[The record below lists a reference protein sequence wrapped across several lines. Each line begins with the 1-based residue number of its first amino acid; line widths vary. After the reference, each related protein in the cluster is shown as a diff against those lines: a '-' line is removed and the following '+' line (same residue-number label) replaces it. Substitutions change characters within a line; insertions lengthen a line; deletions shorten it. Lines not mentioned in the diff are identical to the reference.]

1 MSLFISAVSSLIVS
15 GSALTNSPKPCPP
28 KPWSVAD
35 FQNHRSNITEF
46 VDSKIR
52 PLIESHDYEV
62 RRVLIHGEVKS
73 GKREIVEYI
82 ARRDHGSEI
91 REHIFISAFH
101 RKADESQRRELEQHN
116 LKVFSI
122 ISVEVAKEALRYI
135 NERVSQGKKI
145 ILHADECDYGTG
157 SRQSLKSIYSRIKE
171 NTNIITI
178 LYSAT
183 PEEVLFSQ
191 DITQNEED
199 ENFIGGIYEQGI
211 QLYYIPPETYC
222 GAKKFLDE
230 GLVENAV
237 PFFKKEDGIY
247 MLSTQG
253 RQIITDAKENLR
265 TSIMQKAQATYL
277 YHKYINENNISEAE
291 KYEKIYNKK
300 IRNVI
305 VLRLTYKTYR
315 SSQRISQRSNNR
327 SIEEF
332 LNNSHLFPELA
343 DVNIIADKSDLS
355 KYTNN
360 NQNISFETV
369 NWSNRSYWDN
379 KQSDKL
385 IMIVHEQTS
394 TRSTEWEFHDRVFAA
409 HDYRPTV
416 SYGTIAQA
424 QLRVAHYSS
433 KYGEFQ
439 SIRVYGHLK
448 TFQMAAKEIT
458 FIEYLNDDWQ
468 KKQVIRDHWMVDD
481 SVKYKHNNGWVNA
494 IISAYN
500 EDDTYNLSFIQNDL
514 LITKT
519 NIRKSNI
526 KKDSEN
532 KKFNIINT
540 KTGEIHPEYS
550 EEYNDAI
557 AEKILDD
564 LGCNIKTDL
573 SSRVKGKAKITL
585 KIETLFIK
593 CDENDIV
600 MKIETHIKN
609 NMQLPE
615 DVRNHR
621 FITSSLFD
629 HYIVCE
635 DGQRRCTGTLRFLRK
650 IYTYE
655 KMKKPEKWG
664 FSLFDT
670 GPRMTVCYDGEDL
683 GVCLRYNRNGELEEV
698 TTLSCYKSMFQSL

>member
-1 MSLFISAVSSLIVS
+1 MSLFISAVSSLIVA
-15 GSALTNSPKPCPP
+15 GSALTNSTNPFPP
-28 KPWSVAD
+28 KPWAVSQ
-35 FQNHRSNITEF
+35 FQLYRSYITNF
-46 VDSKIR
+46 VDTNIV
-52 PLIESHDYEV
+52 PLIEAPENEL
-62 RRVLIHGEVKS
+62 RRLLIHGEVKS

-82 ARRDHGSEI
+82 AKRDDGSKQ

-122 ISVEVAKEALRYI
+122 ISMDVAKEALRYI
-135 NERVSQGKKI
+135 IESVSHGKKL
-145 ILHADECDYGTG
+145 ILHLDECDYGTG
-157 SRQSLKSIYSRIKE
+157 SRQNLQFIYNRIKE
-171 NTNIITI
+171 NINIITI

-183 PEEVLFSQ
+183 PEELLFSQ
-191 DITQNEED
+191 DITQSEED
-199 ENFIGGIYEQGI
+199 EDILGGIYEQGKR
-211 QLYYIPPETYC
+211 LYYIPPETYC

-230 GLVENAV
+230 QLVENAI
-237 PFFKKEDGIY
+237 PFFKFKKEDGTY

-253 RQIITDAKENLR
+253 KKIIADAKENLR
-265 TSIMQKAQATYL
+265 NSKMQKVEATYL
-277 YHKYINENNISEAE
+277 YNKYINENNIAEAE
-291 KYEKIYNKK
+291 KYLITKEKK

-315 SSQRISQRSNNR
+315 TSQRSNNR

-360 NQNISFETV
+360 NHNISCETV
-369 NWSNRSYWDN
+369 NWSNKSYWDN
-379 KQSDKL
+379 KSSDKL
-385 IMIVHEQTS
+385 IVIVHEQTS
-394 TRSTEWEFHDRVFAA
+394 TRSTEWEFHDRVFAT

-448 TFQMAAKEIT
+448 TFLLAAKEIT
-458 FIEYLNDDWQ
+458 FSDYLNDDWQ
-468 KKQVIRDHWMVDD
+468 KKQVIRDHWLVDD
-481 SVKYKHNNGWVNA
+481 TVKYKYNNVWVNA
-494 IISAYN
+494 IITAYN
-500 EDDTYNLSFIQNDL
+500 QSDTYNLSFIQNDL

-550 EEYNDAI
+550 EEYNNATAD
-557 AEKILDD
+557 KILDD

-573 SSRVKGKAKITL
+573 SSRVKGKSKIVL
-585 KIETLFIK
+585 KIKTLFIK
-593 CDENDIV
+593 CNENN
-600 MKIETHIKN
+600 IETEIQTHIKN
-609 NMQLPE
+609 NMQLPD
-615 DVRNHR
+615 DVRQHN
-621 FITSSLFD
+621 FNVSSLFD

-635 DGQRRCTGTLRFLRK
+635 DGQRRCTGTIRANRK

-655 KMKKPEKWG
+655 DMKKERWG

-670 GPRMTVCYDGEDL
+670 GPRLTVCYNDNDL
-683 GVCLRYNRNGELEEV
+683 GVCLRYTNGEREEV
-698 TTLSCYKSMFQSL
+698 NTLSSYLSMYQPL

>member
-1 MSLFISAVSSLIVS
+1 MSLFISAVSSLIVG
-15 GSALTNSPKPCPP
+15 GSVLTNPN
-28 KPWSVAD
+28 KPWAVSQ
-35 FQNHRSNITEF
+35 FQMYRPYITNF
-46 VDSKIR
+46 VDSNIV
-52 PLIESHDYEV
+52 PLIESQEYDI

-91 REHIFISAFH
+91 REHVFISAFH

-122 ISVEVAKEALRYI
+122 ISNEVAKEALRYI
-135 NERVSQGKKI
+135 NERVLKGKKI

-157 SRQSLKSIYSRIKE
+157 SRQSLKFIYSRIKE
-171 NTNIITI
+171 NRNIFTI

-191 DITQNEED
+191 DITQSEED
-199 ENFIGGIYEQGI
+199 EDFIGGIYEQGI
-211 QLYYIPPETYC
+211 RLYYVAPETYC
-222 GAKKFLDE
+222 GAKKFLHE

-237 PFFKKEDGIY
+237 PFFKKEDGTY
-247 MLSTQG
+247 VLSEQG
-253 RQIITDAKENLR
+253 KKIITDAKENLR
-265 TSIMQKAQATYL
+265 NSNMQKAEATYL
-277 YHKYINENNISEAE
+277 YHKYKNENNIAEAE
-291 KYEKIYNKK
+291 KYFIAKEKK

-315 SSQRISQRSNNR
+315 TSQRSNNR

-343 DVNIIADKSDLS
+343 DVNIIADKTDLS

-360 NQNISFETV
+360 NQNISCETV
-369 NWSNRSYWDN
+369 NWSNKSYWDN
-379 KQSDKL
+379 KSSDKL
-385 IMIVHEQTS
+385 IVIVHEQTS
-394 TRSTEWEFHDRVFAA
+394 TRSTEWEFHDRVFAT

-439 SIRVYGHLK
+439 QIRVYGHLK
-448 TFQMAAKEIT
+448 TFQLAAKEIT
-458 FIEYLNDDWQ
+458 FSDYLNDDWQ
-468 KKQVIRDHWMVDD
+468 KKQVIRDYWLVDD
-481 SVKYKHNNGWVNA
+481 SVKYKNNNVWVDAVIKACNQ
-494 IISAYN
+494 
-500 EDDTYNLSFIQNDL
+500 DDTYNLSFIQNDS
-514 LITKT
+514 LIMKT
-519 NIRKSNI
+519 NVRKSNI
-526 KKDSEN
+526 KKDREN

-550 EEYNDAI
+550 EEYNDAT

-573 SSRVKGKAKITL
+573 SSRVKGKAKIVL

-593 CDENDIV
+593 CDENNNV
-600 MKIETHIKN
+600 TEIETHIQN

-615 DVRNHR
+615 DVRDHR

-629 HYIVCE
+629 HFIVCE
-635 DGQRRCTGTLRFLRK
+635 DGQRNYMGTIRANRK

-655 KMKKPEKWG
+655 GMKKERWG

-670 GPRMTVCYDGEDL
+670 GPRLTVCYNGDEL
-683 GVCLRYNRNGELEEV
+683 GVCLRYTTGEREEV
-698 TTLSCYKSMFQSL
+698 TTLSSYKSMYQPL

>member
-1 MSLFISAVSSLIVS
+1 MSLFISAVSSLIV
-15 GSALTNSPKPCPP
+15 GGNVLTNSPKSCPP

-35 FQNHRSNITEF
+35 FQNNRSNITEF

-91 REHIFISAFH
+91 REHAFISAFH

-122 ISVEVAKEALRYI
+122 ISMEVAKEAVRYI
-135 NERVSQGKKI
+135 IDRVSQGKKL
-145 ILHADECDYGTG
+145 ILHLDECDYGTG
-157 SRQSLKSIYSRIKE
+157 SRQNLQFIYNRIKE

-183 PEEVLFSQ
+183 PEELLFSQ
-191 DITQNEED
+191 DITQSEED
-199 ENFIGGIYEQGI
+199 EDYLVGMYQLGSR
-211 QLYYIPPETYC
+211 LYYEPPDAYC
-222 GAKKFLDE
+222 GAKKFLEE

-237 PFFKKEDGIY
+237 PFFKKEDGTY

-253 RQIITDAKENLR
+253 RQILADAKENIR
-265 TSIMQKAQATYL
+265 ITNMQKSEAAYL
-277 YHKYINENNISEAE
+277 YNKYKNENNIAEAE
-291 KYEKIYNKK
+291 KYEQIYKKK

-315 SSQRISQRSNNR
+315 SSQRSNNR

-332 LNNSHLFPELA
+332 LNNSHLFPELV
-343 DVNIIADKSDLS
+343 DVNIIADKTDLS

-360 NQNISFETV
+360 NQNISCETV
-369 NWSNRSYWDN
+369 NWSNKSYWDN
-379 KQSDKL
+379 KSSDKL
-385 IMIVHEQTS
+385 IVIVHEQTS
-394 TRSTEWEFHDRVFAA
+394 TRSTEWEFHDRVYAT

-439 SIRVYGHLK
+439 PIRIYGHLK
-448 TFQMAAKEIT
+448 TFLLAAKEIT
-458 FIEYLNDDWQ
+458 FSDYLNDDWQ
-468 KKQVIRDHWMVDD
+468 KKPVVRVHWLVDD
-481 SVKYKHNNGWVNA
+481 TVKYKHNSVWVDAVITSCNT
-494 IISAYN
+494 
-500 EDDTYNLSFIQNDL
+500 DDTYNLSFIQNDS
-514 LITKT
+514 LINKT
-519 NIRKSNI
+519 NVRKSNI
-526 KKDSEN
+526 KKDREN
-532 KKFNIINT
+532 KQFNIINT
-540 KTGEIHPEYS
+540 KTCEIHPEYS

-573 SSRVKGKAKITL
+573 SSRVKGKSKIVL

-593 CDENDIV
+593 CDENNILTEINS
-600 MKIETHIKN
+600 KIKN
-609 NMQLPE
+609 NMGLPKN
-615 DVRNHR
+615 VRDHD

-635 DGQRRCTGTLRFLRK
+635 DGERRCTGTLRSDRK

-655 KMKKPEKWG
+655 KMKKERWG
-664 FSLFDT
+664 FSLSNNA
-670 GPRMTVCYDGEDL
+670 PRLTVCYKGDNL
-683 GVCLRYNRNGELEEV
+683 GVCLRYTTGEREEV
-698 TTLSCYKSMFQSL
+698 STLSAWLSMYQPL

>member
-1 MSLFISAVSSLIVS
+1 MSLFISTMNSLIVS
-15 GSALTNSPKPCPP
+15 GCALTNSPKP
-28 KPWSVAD
+28 WAVAD
-35 FQNHRSNITEF
+35 FQRYRPYITNF
-46 VDSKIR
+46 VDSNIV
-52 PLIESHDYEV
+52 PLIESRDYEV
-62 RRVLIHGEVKS
+62 RRILIHGEVKS

-135 NERVSQGKKI
+135 NERVSQGKKL

-157 SRQSLKSIYSRIKE
+157 SRQSLKFIYSRIKE
-171 NTNIITI
+171 NRNIFTI

-183 PEEVLFSQ
+183 PEELLFSQ

-230 GLVENAV
+230 KLVENAI
-237 PFFKKEDGIY
+237 PFFKFKKEDGTC

-253 RQIITDAKENLR
+253 KKIIADAKENLR
-265 TSIMQKAQATYL
+265 NSKMEKVEATYL
-277 YHKYINENNISEAE
+277 YNKYINENNIAEAE
-291 KYEKIYNKK
+291 KYLITKEKK

-315 SSQRISQRSNNR
+315 SSQRTSQRSNNR

-360 NQNISFETV
+360 NHNISCETV
-369 NWSNRSYWDN
+369 NWSNKSYWDN

-385 IMIVHEQTS
+385 IVIVHEQTS
-394 TRSTEWEFHDRVFAA
+394 TRSTEWEFHDRVFAT

-448 TFQMAAKEIT
+448 TFQLAAKEIT
-458 FIEYLNDDWQ
+458 FSEYLNDDWQ
-468 KKQVIRDHWMVDD
+468 KKQLIRDHWIIDD
-481 SVKYKHNNGWVNA
+481 TVKYKYNNVWMDA
-494 IISAYN
+494 LITAYN
-500 EDDTYNLSFIQNDL
+500 DDDTYNLSFIQNDS

-519 NIRKSNI
+519 NVRKSNI

-550 EEYNDAI
+550 EEYNDSTAD
-557 AEKILDD
+557 KILDD

-573 SSRVKGKAKITL
+573 SSRVKGKAKIVL
-585 KIETLFIK
+585 KIKTLFIK
-593 CDENDIV
+593 CNENN
-600 MKIETHIKN
+600 IEIEIQTHIKN
-609 NMQLPE
+609 NMQLPD
-615 DVRNHR
+615 DVRQHN
-621 FITSSLFD
+621 FNVSSLFD

-635 DGQRRCTGTLRFLRK
+635 DGQRRCTGTIRANRK

-655 KMKKPEKWG
+655 DMKKERWG

-670 GPRMTVCYDGEDL
+670 GPRLTVCYNGNIL
-683 GVCLRYNRNGELEEV
+683 GVCLRYTNGDREEV
-698 TTLSCYKSMFQSL
+698 TTLSSYKSMYQPL

>member
-1 MSLFISAVSSLIVS
+1 MSLFISAVSSLIVG
-15 GSALTNSPKPCPP
+15 GSVLTNSPKP
-28 KPWSVAD
+28 WAVAD
-35 FQNHRSNITEF
+35 FQRYRPYITNF
-46 VDSKIR
+46 VDSNIV
-52 PLIESHDYEV
+52 PLIECQEYDI
-62 RRVLIHGEVKS
+62 RRVLMHGEVKS
-73 GKREIVEYI
+73 GKREIVEYT

-122 ISVEVAKEALRYI
+122 ISNDSAKEALRYI

-157 SRQSLKSIYSRIKE
+157 SRQNLQFIYNRIKE
-171 NTNIITI
+171 NRNIFAI

-191 DITQNEED
+191 DITQSEED
-199 ENFIGGIYEQGI
+199 ENFIGGIYEEGI
-211 QLYYIPPETYC
+211 RLYYIPPETYC

-230 GLVENAV
+230 GLVENAI
-237 PFFKKEDGIY
+237 PFFKKEDGTY
-247 MLSTQG
+247 MLSSQG
-253 RQIITDAKENLR
+253 RQIIADAKENLR
-265 TSIMQKAQATYL
+265 NSQMQKVEAAYL
-277 YHKYINENNISEAE
+277 YNKYINENNIAEAE
-291 KYEKIYNKK
+291 KYLITKEKK

-305 VLRLTYKTYR
+305 VLRLSYKTYR
-315 SSQRISQRSNNR
+315 SSLRTSQRSNNR

-360 NQNISFETV
+360 NQNISCETV

-385 IMIVHEQTS
+385 IVIVHEQTS
-394 TRSTEWEFHDRVFAA
+394 TRSTEWEFHDRVFAT

-424 QLRVAHYSS
+424 QLRVAHYSI

-439 SIRVYGHLK
+439 SIHVYGHLK
-448 TFQMAAKEIT
+448 TFQLAAKEIT
-458 FIEYLNDDWQ
+458 FSEYLNDDWQ

-481 SVKYKHNNGWVNA
+481 SVKYKHNNVWVDA
-494 IISAYN
+494 LITAYN
-500 EDDTYNLSFIQNDL
+500 EDDTYNLSFTQNDS

-519 NIRKSNI
+519 NVRKSNI

-532 KKFNIINT
+532 KKFNITNT

-550 EEYNDAI
+550 EEYNDATS
-557 AEKILDD
+557 EKILDD

-573 SSRVKGKAKITL
+573 SSRVKGKSKFVL
-585 KIETLFIK
+585 KIKTMFIK
-593 CDENDIV
+593 CNENS
-600 MKIETHIKN
+600 IETEINSHIKN
-609 NMQLPE
+609 NMNLPQL
-615 DVRNHR
+615 VRDHN
-621 FITSSLFD
+621 FITAFLFNSYVD
-629 HYIVCE
+629 CE
-635 DGQRRCTGTLRFLRK
+635 DGQRIYMGTLRSIRK

-655 KMKKPEKWG
+655 DMKKQRWG
-664 FSLFDT
+664 FSLSKN
-670 GPRMTVCYDGEDL
+670 GPRLTVCYDGNEL
-683 GVCLRYNRNGELEEV
+683 GVCLRYVTGEREEV
-698 TTLSCYKSMFQSL
+698 NTLSSYLSMYQSVDNST

>member
-1 MSLFISAVSSLIVS
+1 MSLFISAVSSLIVG
-15 GSALTNSPKPCPP
+15 GSVLSTSP

-35 FQNHRSNITEF
+35 FQRYRSYITSF
-46 VDSKIR
+46 VDSNIV
-52 PLIESHDYEV
+52 PLIECQEYDI
-62 RRVLIHGEVKS
+62 RRVLMHGEVKS

-122 ISVEVAKEALRYI
+122 ISNDSAKEALRYI
-135 NERVSQGKKI
+135 NERGSHGKKI

-157 SRQSLKSIYSRIKE
+157 SRQNLQFIYNRIKE
-171 NTNIITI
+171 NRNIFTI

-191 DITQNEED
+191 DITQSEED

-211 QLYYIPPETYC
+211 RLYYIPPETYC
-222 GAKKFLDE
+222 GAKKFLEE
-230 GLVENAV
+230 GLVVNAD
-237 PFFKKEDGIY
+237 PFFKKENDVY
-247 MLSTQG
+247 VLSEQG
-253 RQIITDAKENLR
+253 KKILADAKENLR
-265 TSIMQKAQATYL
+265 ITNMQKAEATYL
-277 YHKYINENNISEAE
+277 YHKYKNENNIAEAE
-291 KYEKIYNKK
+291 KYEKIYKKK

-315 SSQRISQRSNNR
+315 SSQRSNNR

-355 KYTNN
+355 KFTNN
-360 NQNISFETV
+360 NQNISCESV
-369 NWSNRSYWDN
+369 NWSNKSYWDN
-379 KQSDKL
+379 KSSDKL
-385 IMIVHEQTS
+385 IVIVHEQTS
-394 TRSTEWEFHDRVFAA
+394 TRSTEWEFHDRVFAT

-439 SIRVYGHLK
+439 PIRVYGHLK
-448 TFQMAAKEIT
+448 TFLLAAKEIT
-458 FIEYLNDDWQ
+458 FSDYLNDDWQ
-468 KKQVIRDHWMVDD
+468 KKQVIRDHWLVDD
-481 SVKYKHNNGWVNA
+481 TVKYKYNNVWVNA
-494 IISAYN
+494 LITAYN
-500 EDDTYNLSFIQNDL
+500 QSDTYNLSFIQNDL
-514 LITKT
+514 VITKT
-519 NIRKSNI
+519 NVRKSNI

-550 EEYNDAI
+550 EEYNDYI

-573 SSRVKGKAKITL
+573 SSRVKGKAKIVL

-593 CDENDIV
+593 CDENNIV
-600 MKIETHIKN
+600 TEIETHIQN
-609 NMQLPE
+609 NMQLPQ
-615 DVRNHR
+615 DVRDHR

-629 HYIVCE
+629 NYIVCE
-635 DGQRRCTGTLRFLRK
+635 DGERRCTGTIRAIRK

-655 KMKKPEKWG
+655 GMKKVKWG

-670 GPRMTVCYDGEDL
+670 GPRLTVCYDGDDL
-683 GVCLRYNRNGELEEV
+683 GVCLRYNRNGEREEV
-698 TTLSCYKSMFQSL
+698 TTLTSYSSMYQPL